1 MINYDDF
8 KKLYLDSLCDPDK
21 ALYVMEH
28 KYLDCFSGIDQ
39 EDAVYILRAIY
50 NISLDG
56 ASAIS
61 QYLGGTNKASK
72 VVGVSYGTL
81 KKWETGECEPHKEK
95 FMQMA
100 YKAILEIEKER
111 SKRQ

>member
-28 KYLDCFSGIDQ
+28 KHLDCFSEIDQ

-50 NISLDG
+50 NISVDG

-61 QYLGGTNKASK
+61 QYLG
-72 VVGVSYGTL
+72 
-81 KKWETGECEPHKEK
+81 
-95 FMQMA
+95 
-100 YKAILEIEKER
+100 ER
-111 SKRQ
+111 IKPARWLACLTAH